1 MHGLPHVT
9 TVLLS
14 RHVTTDT
21 SEVHWPF
28 CTFLEVNVSLRHRQQ
43 GSLQLR
49 GSTAVRVRLNRLGVG
64 RHEIRLHR
72 STIPRTQQTGYYV
85 WGSQVWFTQ
94 SRNAS
99 LSIRSS

>member
-1 MHGLPHVT
+1 MRGLPHVT

-28 CTFLEVNVSLRHRQQ
+28 CTFLEVNVSFRHRQQ

-49 GSTAVRVRLNRLGVG
+49 GSTARRVRLNRLGVG
-64 RHEIRLHR
+64 THEIRLYR
-72 STIPRTQQTGYYV
+72 SMMPYTQQTGYYV
-85 WGSQVWFTQ
+85 
-94 SRNAS
+94 
-99 LSIRSS
+99 